1 MTVVKIIVFAMI
13 FIVGLVF
20 FTLQRNGANLFEP
33 PGFFERLTTYLTTN
47 IAETSDDHP
56 FEELRTPV
64 FNVDAQK
71 LYQRVLYVAGASGW
85 NVLAH
90 DSDNQ
95 NANIVV
101 RTPVFL
107 FEDDVFVQVQFINMN
122 ESSLYIRSNS
132 RSGRADLAANSGH
145 IQKLIR
151 KIKE

>member
-1 MTVVKIIVFAMI
+1 MTAIKTLVFALVL
-13 FIVGLVF
+13 IVGVVF
-20 FTLQRNGANLFEP
+20 YTLQRNEANLFQP
-33 PGFFERLTTYLTTN
+33 PGFQQRLTTFLTTN

-64 FNVDAQK
+64 FNVGAKK
-71 LYQRVLYVAGASGW
+71 LYERVLYVAAESGW

-95 NANIVV
+95 NANFVV

-107 FEDDVFVQVQFINMN
+107 FEDDVFVQVQFINMD
-122 ESSLYIRSNS
+122 ESSLYIRSSS
-132 RSGRADLAANSGH
+132 RKGGADLAANSGH

-151 KIKE
+151 RIKE

>member
-1 MTVVKIIVFAMI
+1 MTAIKIIAFVMI
-13 FIVGLVF
+13 LIVALVF
-20 FTLQRNGANLFEP
+20 FTLHRNGANLFEP
-33 PGFFERLTTYLTTN
+33 PGFRERLTTFMSTN

-56 FEELRTPV
+56 FQELRTPV

-71 LYQRVLYVAGASGW
+71 LYQRVLFVAAASGW

-95 NANIVV
+95 SANFVV

-122 ESSLYIRSNS
+122 ESSLYVRSSS
-132 RSGRADLAANSGH
+132 RAGSADLAANSGH
-145 IQKLIR
+145 IQTLIR

>member
-1 MTVVKIIVFAMI
+1 MTVVKIIAFAMVL
-13 FIVGLVF
+13 IVGLVF

-122 ESSLYIRSNS
+122 ESSLYIRSSS